1 VKSIVEAHGGRVE
14 VETTPGEGSR
24 FAIHVPAVSDDS
36 GDSDDSDDSDDSEHS
51 HET

>member
-24 FAIHVPAVSDDS
+24 FAIHVPATSDE
-36 GDSDDSDDSDDSEHS
+36 SDDSEHS

>member
-14 VETTPGEGSR
+14 VETTPGAGSR
-24 FAIHVPAVSDDS
+24 FVIHVPVVS
-36 GDSDDSDDSDDSEHS
+36 GDSDDSDDSEHS

>member
-1 VKSIVEAHGGRVE
+1 VKSIVEAHGGRVA

-24 FAIHVPAVSDDS
+24 FAIHVPATSDE
-36 GDSDDSDDSDDSEHS
+36 SEHS